1 MNVARSTANTPI
13 SRRIRRFFLPSW
25 TLGLYVAKTYSIRFL
40 AMLIGLVTVL
50 QMLDLLAVSDKILAA
65 EGASYREILLYLQLR
80 APQLISQFTPFS
92 ALLATLITLATL
104 NQHSEII
111 IMKASGLSAHR
122 ILFPLLVPCLMI
134 SGLHFWFNNDVVAEN
149 SMELQYWQDNAYAV
163 NLGPAPEYTA
173 NPKMIEDN
181 LLVIAGAMTRNGAL
195 VILDR
200 VSVYARDHERRVT
213 SVLRADFATWL
224 DGQWVLY
231 EARNFDVTTHE
242 MTSYDT
248 LPAPF
253 SIPPDRVLSSSLNPS
268 FLTVGELQTA
278 IQNLR
283 ASGGNTDGLVSS
295 LYHKFTSVLAT
306 LLMPLLGAVTAF
318 GVHRAGA
325 LLMRAV
331 IGMALGFAFFVA
343 DNFMIAMGQFGV
355 APPLMAAGAPLLLF
369 ASVGLALL
377 FFSEE

>member
-1 MNVARSTANTPI
+1 MSIARNTANVSL
-13 SRRIRRFFLPSW
+13 SRRARRFFVPSW

-40 AMLIGLVTVL
+40 AMLVGLVTIL
-50 QMLDLLAVSDKILAA
+50 QMLDLLAISDNVLAA
-65 EGASYREILLYLQLR
+65 EGAGYSEILLYLQLR

-122 ILFPLLVPCLMI
+122 ILLPLFVPCLAI
-134 SGLHFWFNNDVVAEN
+134 AGLHFWFNNDVVAKS

-181 LLVIAGAMTRNGAL
+181 MLVVAGAVTRNGAL

-200 VSVYARDHERRVT
+200 VSIYKRDEERRIT

-224 DGQWVLY
+224 NDQWILY
-231 EARNFDVTTHE
+231 EARNFDASSHETTTH
-242 MTSYDT
+242 DT

-253 SIPPDRVLSSSLNPS
+253 TIPPDRFLSSSLNPN
-268 FLTVGELQTA
+268 FLTVGELNTA
-278 IQNLR
+278 
-283 ASGGNTDGLVSS
+283 T
-295 LYHKFTSVLAT
+295 
-306 LLMPLLGAVTAF
+306 
-318 GVHRAGA
+318 
-325 LLMRAV
+325 
-331 IGMALGFAFFVA
+331 
-343 DNFMIAMGQFGV
+343 
-355 APPLMAAGAPLLLF
+355 
-369 ASVGLALL
+369 
-377 FFSEE
+377 